1 MTAQYVRTQILLD
14 PQTRERLDRVAR
26 QEDRSLSDLVRELLQ
41 EQLKQRMRRE
51 MAAAAEALRA
61 DYETDA
67 ELTAF
72 VALDGEDVH
81 A

>member
-14 PQTRERLDRVAR
+14 PNTRARLDEVAR
-26 QEDRSLSDLVRELLQ
+26 REERSISDLVREMLQ
-41 EQLKQRMRRE
+41 EQLRLLDRRRMAD
-51 MAAAAEALRA
+51 AARALLE
-61 DYETDA
+61 DYQTDP

-72 VALDGEDVH
+72 SALDGEDVH